1 MTMSEPE
8 PKGFFGSTP
17 GAIVAA
23 GTACILL
30 LGACVICG
38 GALSFPFL
46 LRSQRVA
53 EEAAR
58 REQAEHNLRQ
68 VHEAMQKK
76 AAEEAFERS
85 KPAPDDDADRVQQ

>member
-1 MTMSEPE
+1 MSEQNE
-8 PKGFFGSTP
+8 SFSSTP

-23 GTACILL
+23 GAACVLL
-30 LGACVICG
+30 LGACVVCG
-38 GALSFPFL
+38 GALTFPFL

-76 AAEEAFERS
+76 QATQNLEDSRAAPGGD
-85 KPAPDDDADRVQQ
+85 PADPSPQ

>member
-1 MTMSEPE
+1 MSESE
-8 PKGFFGSTP
+8 PKGFFNSTP
-17 GAIVAA
+17 GTIIAA
-23 GTACILL
+23 GTVCILL

-38 GALSFPFL
+38 GALSFPLL

-68 VHEAMQKK
+68 VQEAMQKQQ
-76 AAEEAFERS
+76 ATQNLDDS
-85 KPAPDDDADRVQQ
+85 QPAPGGDPADPSPQ

>member
-1 MTMSEPE
+1 MSEPKE
-8 PKGFFGSTP
+8 SFSSTP

-23 GTACILL
+23 GAACVLL

-68 VHEAMQKK
+68 VGEAMQKK
-76 AAEEAFERS
+76 AIEKASEDS
-85 KPAPDDDADRVQQ
+85 THGPGSDPADPLPQ